1 MGSELALSEWHTK
14 FERQINALV
23 SSVEAE
29 VETAL
34 AAGVAE
40 AAIRTRREVSEDLN
54 QRIRCLRQAGQN
66 ETVLVSLIDSS
77 APYSRRA
84 AVFCFDGDEARAQAQ
99 RNLGAETL
107 VFPSEQA
114 AAFLAAIETRDPV
127 VAASS
132 GSEISP
138 TLASAAGGEPS
149 ERAYLFPLVVRQRV
163 SAIVFASGGVQA
175 ASLELL
181 CEAAAMRLE
190 SLQHE
195 PAATKP
201 KPAPA
206 DLVQLGPAGKP
217 AATQPA
223 ATQKAWT
230 ELGPDEQRLHLRAQR
245 LARVHVAELRMAHRE
260 AVRQGVAQANLYN
273 LLKPEID
280 ALRLQYG
287 REFVDA
293 SPTMVDY
300 LYLELVRSLA
310 NHDERLL
317 GPDFPGPLV

>member
-14 FERQINALV
+14 FERQMNALV

-34 AAGVAE
+34 AARVAE
-40 AAIRTRREVSEDLN
+40 TAMRTRREVSEDLN
-54 QRIRCLRQAGQN
+54 QRIRRLRQAGQT
-66 ETVLVSLIDSS
+66 EAVLVSLIDSS

-107 VFPSEQA
+107 VFRSEQG

-138 TLASAAGGEPS
+138 ALASAAGGEPS
-149 ERAYLFPLVVRQRV
+149 ERAYLFPLVVRQQV
-163 SAIVFASGGVQA
+163 SAIVFASGAVQA

-195 PAATKP
+195 AAATKP

-206 DLVQLGPAGKP
+206 DLVQLGPAAKP
-217 AATQPA
+217 S

>member
-1 MGSELALSEWHTK
+1 MGGELALSEWHTK
-14 FERQINALV
+14 FERQIQALV
-23 SSVEAE
+23 SGVETE

-34 AAGVAE
+34 AARVAE
-40 AAIRTRREVSEDLN
+40 AGARARREVAEDLN
-54 QRIRCLRQAGQN
+54 QRLRRLRQAGQP
-66 ETVLVSLIDSS
+66 EAVFASLIDAS

-84 AVFCFDGDEARAQAQ
+84 AVFCFDAEQARAQAQ
-99 RNLGAETL
+99 RNLGVEKLA
-107 VFPSEQA
+107 FPAQQA
-114 AAFLAAIETRDPV
+114 AAFLSAIETRDPV

-138 TLASAAGGEPS
+138 TLASAAGGEPL
-149 ERAYLFPLVVRQRV
+149 ERAYLFPLVIRQQV
-163 SAIVFASGGVQA
+163 GAILFASGAVQA

-181 CEAAAMRLE
+181 SEAAAMRLE
-190 SLQHE
+190 SFQQQ
-195 PAATKP
+195 PAA
-201 KPAPA
+201 APA
-206 DLVQLGPAGKP
+206 ARPPSDLVQLGAAAPKTPKP
-217 AATQPA
+217 AQ
-223 ATQKAWT
+223 AWT

-245 LARVHVAELRMAHRE
+245 LVRVHVAELRMAQRDK
-260 AVRQGVAQANLYN
+260 VQQGVANANLYSV
-273 LLKPEID
+273 LRAEID
-280 ALRLQYG
+280 ALRQQYR

>member
-34 AAGVAE
+34 AARVAE
-40 AAIRTRREVSEDLN
+40 AALRTRREVSEDLN
-54 QRIRCLRQAGQN
+54 QRIRRLRQAGQN

-175 ASLELL
+175 APLELL

-206 DLVQLGPAGKP
+206 DLVQLGPAAK
-217 AATQPA
+217 PA